1 MKRGGFKRKF
11 GTGKFIKD
19 YLQKE
24 PSYQRKIWSDLVTQ
38 YGERYRVPTYDNFR
52 SYFSRLKK
60 HGLVEKYG
68 EEKSDWG
75 KKSDWGVN
83 RIYYRLNPEKLDDPA
98 WTNPRR
104 KLKKN

>member
-11 GTGKFIKD
+11 GTGKYIKD
-19 YLQKE
+19 RLQKE
-24 PSYQRKIWSDLVTQ
+24 PSYQFKIWSDLVTQ

-52 SYFSRLKK
+52 SYFWHLKK

-68 EEKSDWG
+68 VEKSDWG
-75 KKSDWGVN
+75 KDHIGAD

-98 WTNPRR
+98 WTNPKR
-104 KLKKN
+104 KLKK